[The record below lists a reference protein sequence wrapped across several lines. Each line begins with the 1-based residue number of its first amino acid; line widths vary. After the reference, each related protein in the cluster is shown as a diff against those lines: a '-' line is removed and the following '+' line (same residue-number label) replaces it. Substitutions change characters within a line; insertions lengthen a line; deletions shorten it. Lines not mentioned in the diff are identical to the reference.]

1 MTVLLMAHITETNVR
16 GFWEYIR
23 LRSPKP
29 LVFEDIFIGQG
40 VELQSPVLGSNISD
54 TDLIPKEKQKKF
66 KKKQAL
72 KK

>member
-1 MTVLLMAHITETNVR
+1 MK

-23 LRSPKP
+23 LRPNKP
-29 LVFEDIFIGQG
+29 LVFEDIFIDQG
-40 VELQSPVLGSNISD
+40 VELQSPVPGSNVSD
-54 TDLIPKEKQKKF
+54 VDLTPKEKQNKF

>member
-1 MTVLLMAHITETNVR
+1 VK

-23 LRSPKP
+23 LRPNKP
-29 LVFEDIFIGQG
+29 LVFEDIFIDQG
-40 VELQSPVLGSNISD
+40 VKLQSPVPGSNISD
-54 TDLIPKEKQKKF
+54 VDLTPKEKQNKF

>member
-1 MTVLLMAHITETNVR
+1 VK

-23 LRSPKP
+23 LRPSKP

-40 VELQSPVLGSNISD
+40 VELQSPVPGSNITD
-54 TDLIPKEKQKKF
+54 TDLSPKEKQNKF
-66 KKKQAL
+66 KKKRAL

>member
-1 MTVLLMAHITETNVR
+1 VK

-23 LRSPKP
+23 LRSNKP
-29 LVFEDIFIGQG
+29 LVFEDIFIDQG
-40 VELQSPVLGSNISD
+40 VELQSPVPGSNVSD
-54 TDLIPKEKQKKF
+54 VDLTPKEKQNKF

>member
-1 MTVLLMAHITETNVR
+1 VK

-23 LRSPKP
+23 LRPSKP
-29 LVFEDIFIGQG
+29 LVFEDIFIDQG
-40 VELQSPVLGSNISD
+40 VELQSPVPGSNVSD
-54 TDLIPKEKQKKF
+54 VDLTPKEKQNKF

>member
-1 MTVLLMAHITETNVR
+1 VK

-23 LRSPKP
+23 LRPNKP
-29 LVFEDIFIGQG
+29 LVFEDIFIDQG
-40 VELQSPVLGSNISD
+40 VELQSPVPGSNISD
-54 TDLIPKEKQKKF
+54 VDLTPKEKQNKF

>member
-1 MTVLLMAHITETNVR
+1 MK

-23 LRSPKP
+23 LRPNKP

-40 VELQSPVLGSNISD
+40 VELQSPIPGSNIKD
-54 TDLIPKEKQKKF
+54 NDLPPKEKQNRF
-66 KKKQAL
+66 KKKQGL

>member
-1 MTVLLMAHITETNVR
+1 MK

-23 LRSPKP
+23 LRPNKP
-29 LVFEDIFIGQG
+29 LVFEDIFIDQG
-40 VELQSPVLGSNISD
+40 VELQSPVPGSNISD
-54 TDLIPKEKQKKF
+54 VDLTPKEKQNKF

>member
-1 MTVLLMAHITETNVR
+1 MK

-23 LRSPKP
+23 LRPNKP

-40 VELQSPVLGSNISD
+40 VGLQDPIPGTNIKD
-54 TDLIPKEKQKKF
+54 NDLSPKEKQNRF
-66 KKKQAL
+66 KKKQGL

>member
-1 MTVLLMAHITETNVR
+1 VK

-40 VELQSPVLGSNISD
+40 VEIQEPLPGTNVTDSD
-54 TDLIPKEKQKKF
+54 LSPKEKQNKF

>member
-1 MTVLLMAHITETNVR
+1 MK

-23 LRSPKP
+23 LRPNKP
-29 LVFEDIFIGQG
+29 LVFEDIFIGQSL
-40 VELQSPVLGSNISD
+40 ELQQPGPGDNVAD
-54 TDLIPKEKQKKF
+54 TDLSPKEKQNKF

>member
-1 MTVLLMAHITETNVR
+1 MK

-23 LRSPKP
+23 LRPNKP
-29 LVFEDIFIGQG
+29 LVFEDIFIDQG
-40 VELQSPVLGSNISD
+40 VELQSPEPGSNISD
-54 TDLIPKEKQKKF
+54 IDLLPKEKQNKF

>member
-1 MTVLLMAHITETNVR
+1 MK

-23 LRSPKP
+23 LRSNKP
-29 LVFEDIFIGQG
+29 LVFEDIFIDQG
-40 VELQSPVLGSNISD
+40 VELQSPVPGSNVSD
-54 TDLIPKEKQKKF
+54 VDLTPKEKQNKF

>member
-1 MTVLLMAHITETNVR
+1 VK

-23 LRSPKP
+23 LRPNKP
-29 LVFEDIFIGQG
+29 LVFEDIFIDQG
-40 VELQSPVLGSNISD
+40 VELQSPVPGSNVSD
-54 TDLIPKEKQKKF
+54 VDLTPKEKQNKF

>member
-1 MTVLLMAHITETNVR
+1 MTVLLMAHTTETNVR

-29 LVFEDIFIGQG
+29 LVLEDIFIGQG
-40 VELQSPVLGSNISD
+40 VEIQEPEPGTNIAD
-54 TDLIPKEKQKKF
+54 EDLSPKEKQNKF